1 MLVISSSAVWT
12 ELVLL
17 SAEDEIKVFAAKIYK
32 QTDRIEILFSR
43 SKTTSYCRAGQV
55 EEVISTS

>member
-1 MLVISSSAVWT
+1 MLVMSSSAFWT
-12 ELVLL
+12 ESVLL

-43 SKTTSYCRAGQV
+43 SKGLLHTAGQAM
-55 EEVISTS
+55 